1 MKSRN
6 GTEKQRALDWMG
18 VRNSNFTES
27 HTESQNGLEVTSGDP
42 LVQTP
47 ANAGSLQ
54 QLHR

>member
-42 LVQTP
+42 LVQHP
-47 ANAGSLQ
+47 AKAD
-54 QLHR
+54 HPE